1 MPTYVFRNTDTDEI
15 VEHQMSM
22 VDLDQFKEDNPHLK
36 IQLQPLSPISDHKST
51 MTRAGSEWQDKLK
64 QIKKNSGRG
73 NTIKV

>member
-51 MTRAGSEWQDKLK
+51 MTRAGSDWQDHLK
-64 QIKKNSGRG
+64 RIKKSAGRKS
-73 NTIKV
+73 TIKV

>member
-15 VEHQMSM
+15 VEHEMKMSE
-22 VDLDQFKEDNPHLK
+22 LDQFKEDNPKLK
-36 IQLQPLSPISDHKST
+36 IQLQPLSPISDHKSA

-64 QIKKNSGRG
+64 EMKKKAGRG